1 MNSKFIA
8 STVVAI
14 AALTGASAFA
24 QTSLSGEAATAVV
37 FPITASNVTRAQV
50 QAEYLQARQAGNVA
64 VSDEAAFAP
73 VMASPSTV
81 SRAEVRAE
89 ASHWVIMDGS
99 NRMIY
104 R

>member
-81 SRAEVRAE
+81 SRAEVLAE

-99 NRMIY
+99 NRMIS

>member
-8 STVVAI
+8 SAVVAI

-50 QAEYLQARQAGNVA
+50 QAEYLQARKGGNVA
-64 VSDEAAFAP
+64 VSNETAFAVAP
-73 VMASPSTV
+73 ATV
-81 SRAEVRAE
+81 SGVTRAEVRAE
-89 ASHWVIMDGS
+89 AAKAHQLDGRIAS
-99 NRMIY
+99 
-104 R
+104 

>member
-8 STVVAI
+8 SAVVAI

-50 QAEYLQARQAGNVA
+50 QAEYLQARKDGNVA
-64 VSDEAAFAP
+64 VSNETAFAVAP
-73 VMASPSTV
+73 ATV
-81 SRAEVRAE
+81 SGVTRAEVRADAAKAHQLDGRI
-89 ASHWVIMDGS
+89 AS
-99 NRMIY
+99 
-104 R
+104 